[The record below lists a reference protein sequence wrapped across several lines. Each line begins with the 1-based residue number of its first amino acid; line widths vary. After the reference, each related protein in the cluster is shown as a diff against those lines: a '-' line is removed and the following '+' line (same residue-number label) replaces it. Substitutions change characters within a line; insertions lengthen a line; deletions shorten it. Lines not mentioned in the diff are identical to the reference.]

1 MQSYLLLFCFA
12 LSINLLPGKSSFL
25 GGRLQQNERKAPVA
39 LFDGKTPAGWRGYDS
54 TGFPSGFWKIE
65 RGELIS
71 IKNVGAGAGKAEAV
85 DLITTKTYKNYVLE
99 LDFKLTNH
107 ANSGILYRVVELKN
121 RPSWNGAP
129 EFQLLD
135 DPAYKAEGLKDIQMS
150 GSDYDMYAAKSKVLK
165 RTGSW
170 NHVKLV
176 VNGNHVEHWLNGVKV
191 VEYTLGSDG
200 WKKRYALSK
209 FASYPEYG
217 KQATGYIALQNHHE
231 EVHFKNIMLQEL

>member
-12 LSINLLPGKSSFL
+12 LSINFLPGETSVSSGSL
-25 GGRLQQNERKAPVA
+25 HQNQRQGPIA
-39 LFDGKTPAGWRGYDS
+39 LFDGKTPAGWRGYDT
-54 TGFPSGFWKIE
+54 TGFPAGSWRIE
-65 RGELIS
+65 HGELVS
-71 IKNVGAGAGKAEAV
+71 IKNDGAGAGTSEAV

-121 RPSWNGAP
+121 RPSWHGAP

-135 DPAYKAEGLKDIQMS
+135 DPAYKAEELKDVQMS

-165 RTGSW
+165 PAGSW

-176 VNGNHVEHWLNGVKV
+176 VNGDHVEHWLNGVKV
-191 VEYTLGSDG
+191 VEYTLGSND
-200 WKKRYALSK
+200 WKKRYAMSK
-209 FASYPEYG
+209 FTSFPEYG
-217 KQATGYIALQNHHE
+217 KQSTGYIALQNHHE